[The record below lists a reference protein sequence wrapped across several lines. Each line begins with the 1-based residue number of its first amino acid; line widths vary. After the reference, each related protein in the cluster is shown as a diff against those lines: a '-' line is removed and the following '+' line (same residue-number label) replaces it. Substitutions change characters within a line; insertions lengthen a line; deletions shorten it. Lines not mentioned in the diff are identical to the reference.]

1 MLVTALAFSVLDAVA
16 ERNAASP
23 TIRFQMRARSGDEPI
38 DALALRVRLQIEP
51 WRRRYDGAERE
62 LIAELSVTKPLQ
74 LAEVAVMIGAFS
86 GESAF
91 ALPVSCTYDV
101 QVASMKYFSALHDGE
116 VPLRFFFNG
125 TIFRGGEAGFQVEMV
140 PWDLECTASLPLAT
154 WQAAMD
160 ACFPN
165 QAWIRI
171 ERATFDELLRYRAQ
185 HALNDWEAVVTH
197 LLAARVTEPR

>member
-1 MLVTALAFSVLDAVA
+1 MHVTALAVA
-16 ERNAASP
+16 ERGAAAP
-23 TIRFQMRARSGDEPI
+23 TIRLQMRVRSDEAPI

-51 WRRRYDGAERE
+51 WRRRYDDAERA
-62 LIAELSVTKPLQ
+62 LIAELSLTKPLQ
-74 LAEVAVMIGAFS
+74 LADVAVMLGAFS

-91 ALPVSCTYDV
+91 SLPISCTYDV
-101 QVASMKYFSALHDGE
+101 QVASMKYFSALREGE
-116 VPLRFFFNG
+116 IPLRLFFNG

-140 PWDLECTASLPLAT
+140 PWDLECTAALPLAT

-165 QAWIRI
+165 KAWIRI

-185 HALNDWEAVVTH
+185 HALNDWEEVVLH
-197 LLAARVTEPR
+197 LLGARVRE